1 MQSKVDFE
9 WRGNHHSYYGIFLAV
24 FGIFNWY
31 MGIDNGE
38 LSTLI
43 PLWQACIGI
52 GTLMLIDDI
61 IEHTLTADTP
71 LRIIYVK
78 IIKPMLIKNS
88 EK

>member
-1 MQSKVDFE
+1 MKPLVPFK
-9 WRGNHHSYYGIFLAV
+9 WRGNHHSYFGAFFIA
-24 FGIFNWY
+24 FGIFNWF
-31 MGIDNGE
+31 MGVDNGE

-52 GTLMLIDDI
+52 GTLMLVDDI

>member
-1 MQSKVDFE
+1 MQSKVKFE

-31 MGIDNGE
+31 MGVDNGE

-52 GTLMLIDDI
+52 GINI
-61 IEHTLTADTP
+61 
-71 LRIIYVK
+71 
-78 IIKPMLIKNS
+78 
-88 EK
+88 